1 MKQPND
7 KYVFDPEDFM
17 ARQRAIFEKHGLLE
31 LWEPGSSVVTKPV
44 PTAQEKAQEAFKPT
58 LERVLKAEK
67 QTCEQALKA
76 KEEALKEAQ
85 VRRERDEYAQHVA
98 RINNSAIEL
107 AWAARQAEAL
117 AARRYD
123 PTGIWGSPNYRKPGE
138 EW

>member
-1 MKQPND
+1 MKKPND
-7 KYVFDPEDFM
+7 KYVFDPEVEL
-17 ARQRAIFEKHGLLE
+17 ARTRAIFEKHGLLE
-31 LWEPGSSVVTKPV
+31 LWEGKPKAKPA

-76 KEEALKEAQ
+76 KEEALREAQ
-85 VRRERDEYAQHVA
+85 VRRERDEYAQHVQ

-123 PTGIWGSPNYRKPGE
+123 PTGIWGTPNYRRPGE
-138 EW
+138 DL

>member
-7 KYVFDPEDFM
+7 EYVFDKEAFVARLM
-17 ARQRAIFEKHGLLE
+17 AIG
-31 LWEPGSSVVTKPV
+31 TKPKPKPA

-58 LERVLKAEK
+58 LERVLQTEK
-67 QTCEQALKA
+67 QTCEQALRA
-76 KEEALKEAQ
+76 KEQALREAQ
-85 VRRERDEYAQHVA
+85 ERREREQYAEHVA

-107 AWAARQAEAL
+107 AYAARQAERL

-123 PTGIWGSPNYRKPGE
+123 PTGIWGTANYRRPGE